1 MDKLQWAQL
10 KSAVKTL
17 DAGPRKIAKAREEYR
32 TADEYM
38 QQHKRIYSQ
47 AAQENYYKTAQAKRD
62 SAINAEV
69 AKMQKAIETVRA
81 FHGYPGEA
89 IDLGSVK
96 LQNALN
102 IINALGR
109 KLRPDEQLSIAQQFT
124 GQPAALHF
132 LADLYRQKGYYYAD
146 YVDSMAAPINETA
159 LENIEY
165 ACNSWEGLHK
175 WPEEKLYWTQTAFA
189 DAAARLGFDAEETDP
204 YIAAL
209 KAARDGQAPDAQRV
223 LSNAIYQIEHAPESG
238 LTDADKVQL
247 FNDATAKAEAL
258 VKGAEAREISRQA
271 TTQQALDAIREA
283 ATADSAIEGG
293 AD

>member
-10 KSAVKTL
+10 KSAVKAL
-17 DAGPRKIAKAREEYR
+17 DAGPKKIAKAREEFDA
-32 TADEYM
+32 ADRYM
-38 QQHKRIYSQ
+38 QEHKRVYSEVGQ
-47 AAQENYYKTAQAKRD
+47 QRYYEAAKTKRD
-62 SAINAEV
+62 NAIDAEV
-69 AKMQKAIETVRA
+69 AKMQKAIETVRS

-89 IDLGSVK
+89 IDLSSTK
-96 LQNALN
+96 LMNALTVVN
-102 IINALGR
+102 TLGK
-109 KLRPDEQLSIAQQFT
+109 KLRPDEQLSIAEQFR
-124 GQPAALHF
+124 GSPAELHF
-132 LADLYRQKGYYYAD
+132 LADIYRQRGYYFAD
-146 YVDSMAAPINETA
+146 YVDSMAAPIDKTA

-175 WPEEKLYWTQTAFA
+175 WPEDRLYWTQTAFA

-204 YIAAL
+204 YVTAL

-258 VKGAEAREISRQA
+258 VKGAEAQEITRQA

-283 ATADSAIEGG
+283 ATAENAYEGSAE
-293 AD
+293 